1 MAKKHPG
8 GRPALFKTVEELDD
22 KIKSYFENGV
32 KVKIVV
38 IGKSPNQE
46 KVTIPVPTISG
57 LALYIGFESRQSFY
71 DYEKKPEFTYTI
83 KKARLT
89 IEVEY
94 EGQLQV
100 GNVAGAIFAL
110 KNMGWKDKTEID
122 QTVTNITPLSQEEID
137 QAGKKLDDEY

>member
-1 MAKKHPG
+1 MAKKNLG
-8 GRPALFKTVEELDD
+8 GRPALFKTVKELED
-22 KIKSYFENGV
+22 KITGYFEKGI
-32 KVKIVV
+32 KIKKIVV
-38 IGKSPNQE
+38 GKKPNNYVVE
-46 KVTIPVPTISG
+46 IPVPTISG
-57 LALYIGFESRQSFY
+57 LALYLGFESRQSFY
-71 DYEKKPEFTYTI
+71 DYENKPEFSYTI

-122 QTVTNITPLSQEEID
+122 QTVRDVTPLSQEEID
-137 QAGKKLDDEY
+137 EAGKKLDDEY